1 MRTAIAAAVLVLA
14 ISADAAFA
22 QRIPSS
28 AMPGRE
34 RQQFGDPLGPP
45 VPRIELRDGRPAPV
59 FETGKDTRPAKRRK
73 CRTRGAKRC

>member
-1 MRTAIAAAVLVLA
+1 MLKAVAGASLLTIVT
-14 ISADAAFA
+14 IDAAFA

-34 RQQFGDPLGPP
+34 RQQLFDPLSPP

-59 FETGKDTRPAKRRK
+59 YEIGKTTRPAKRK
-73 CRTRGAKRC
+73 QCRRGKRC

>member
-1 MRTAIAAAVLVLA
+1 MLKAVAAALLLTIVT
-14 ISADAAFA
+14 IDATVA

-34 RQQFGDPLGPP
+34 RQQLFDPLSPP

-59 FETGKDTRPAKRRK
+59 YEIGRKKPRPAKRKK
-73 CRTRGAKRC
+73 CRGGKRC